1 MPPIS
6 WNEASGLYLSLF
18 IITVCI
24 WFMIIFEM
32 SLPKQ
37 PGGRISLT
45 LVDFTLHCGYSAI
58 VRQDSV
64 KFPVASV
71 LGDKRRLER
80 HLSVSTLRPR
90 LTNSPI
96 GMSLCWTGLK
106 YLATPHLPVTDFQP
120 KVGWKLEC
128 VHGQFIILTL
138 SIYIH
143 SLYFRLISYK
153 VY

>member
-45 LVDFTLHCGYSAI
+45 LVDFTLHWGYSAI

-71 LGDKRRLER
+71 LGDTRRLER
-80 HLSVSTLRPR
+80 HLSVSTPRPR

-96 GMSLCWTGLK
+96 GMSLCWTGFREIFSYASPASYGFSAK
-106 YLATPHLPVTDFQP
+106 SWMKTWVCARPVYNTYVVYLYSQFVFQIDF
-120 KVGWKLEC
+120 
-128 VHGQFIILTL
+128 I
-138 SIYIH
+138 
-143 SLYFRLISYK
+143 
-153 VY
+153 